1 MVSQGTRA
9 GVCFAFLRETIAN
22 TRKRLQTTANP
33 AFLPPHRMFTTGQK
47 VVCINDQFEP
57 WVYDLYRALPKKG
70 RAYTIRAISVGRS
83 NPKFSVN
90 DDAEL
95 KLTDAEFDILVLLK
109 ELQNP
114 EDPHSSVKQELGF
127 RSERFAPLEEDSE
140 EVEDEAEELIGAG
153 AATKGW

>member
-1 MVSQGTRA
+1 
-9 GVCFAFLRETIAN
+9 
-22 TRKRLQTTANP
+22 
-33 AFLPPHRMFTTGQK
+33 MFTTGQK

-70 RAYTIRAISVGRS
+70 RTYTIRAMSVGRS

-127 RSERFAPLEEDSE
+127 RSERFAPLEEDTE